1 MPIVYKHEP
10 DIAPVGAAA
19 FATGQMTYQNQRR
32 RELEEL
38 AMRAAA
44 LRQQRSIA
52 QAQMIQRQNMANQD
66 VADRIYRQ
74 QMGHMQ
80 NMQSLGFQAQNRRE
94 MFDLGLDQDD
104 RHHQQRLEQNAQF
117 FKQRQQ
123 YAVQQA
129 QQNAQLQTRQQ
140 TITNTRQRYQ
150 KFFNNLNAQGINQ
163 AQTIIA
169 QISQW
174 QTATNVNPQQ
184 QQTAINQLVTQ
195 LDGITK
201 DPLNLINAQDVPGR
215 VADHKMSD
223 DGINHQYEMTTV
235 APGKYEYRPKLKYRK
250 PKMDTIQGPDGP
262 EEVHAT
268 DAQGNPLYEDATFTN
283 PYEWQEHYTKTY
295 PMNDGTGRE
304 RVIKPSLTD
313 PDKYE
318 EEIIDPQQIQS
329 DKLDDITKWEGEIA
343 RKYKEY
349 VLANTPKRGSGIEA
363 QLDEITGGDDPNL
376 IKDKF
381 DWAEQDPHGRLLLE
395 QYNKARERAG
405 LDPWEPQDI
414 DSGGGLTEGVMNML
428 GGLGQGISDLGED
441 LRQRGQQG
449 MAGTITE
456 EQIITPNPQSPMG
469 LGHRATLDA
478 LRQAAPRD
486 NRMGLAELVPKLNAM
501 AADINRMNP
510 DARLPEDLTVSSLA
524 VMDEEDY
531 NRFIDGYEVYHTEI
545 VNGQGGRTPTATEE
559 TPQVGFQP
567 ETQMGVAP
575 QLREQPEGAPKPD
588 PNESIVLL
596 NNEIKTYH
604 DSILQN
610 GGDPQPQYEVGG
622 LIEIGGDQGPAI
634 VSPEFL
640 IKIGVTPS
648 AVRQSVE
655 RWEKRTGKRWE
666 GAQEKEY
673 LQALIERYG
682 EEEALK
688 RFTGGWK

>member
-38 AMRAAA
+38 AMRAAS

-52 QAQMIQRQNMANQD
+52 QAQMVQRQNMANQD
-66 VADRIYRQ
+66 VAERIYRQ

-104 RHHQQRLEQNAQF
+104 KHHQQRLEQNAEF

-150 KFFNNLNAQGINQ
+150 KFFNNLNPQGINQ
-163 AQTIIA
+163 AQTIIG

-250 PKMDTIQGPDGP
+250 PKMDTIQGADGE
-262 EEVHAT
+262 EEVHAK

-349 VLANTPKRGSGIEA
+349 VVGNTPKSGSGIEA

-414 DSGGGLTEGVMNML
+414 DGGEGGWTEPIRDFI
-428 GGLGQGISDLGED
+428 GGIGQGIGDLGED

-449 MAGTITE
+449 MSGQQPE
-456 EQIITPNPQSPMG
+456 EQIITPNPQSPVSN
-469 LGHRATLDA
+469 LI
-478 LRQAAPRD
+478 
-486 NRMGLAELVPKLNAM
+486 NA
-501 AADINRMNP
+501 IQP
-510 DARLPEDLTVSSLA
+510 PE
-524 VMDEEDY
+524 
-531 NRFIDGYEVYHTEI
+531 
-545 VNGQGGRTPTATEE
+545 QPEE

-588 PNESIVLL
+588 PNESVVLL

-604 DSILQN
+604 DSIHQTE
-610 GGDPQPQYEVGG
+610 GDPIPQYEVGG
-622 LIEIGGDQGPAI
+622 LIDIGGDQGPAI

-648 AVRQSVE
+648 AVRQSIE
-655 RWEKRTGKRWE
+655 RWEERTGERWE

-688 RFTGGWK
+688 RFTGGHK

>member
-38 AMRAAA
+38 AMRAAS

-52 QAQMIQRQNMANQD
+52 QAQMVQRQNMANQD
-66 VADRIYRQ
+66 VAERIYRQ

-104 RHHQQRLEQNAQF
+104 KHHQQRLEQNAEF

-150 KFFNNLNAQGINQ
+150 KFFNNLNPQGINQ
-163 AQTIIA
+163 AQTIIG

-250 PKMDTIQGPDGP
+250 PKMDTIQGPGGE
-262 EEVHAT
+262 EEVHAK

-349 VLANTPKRGSGIEA
+349 VVGNTPKSGSGIEA

-414 DSGGGLTEGVMNML
+414 DGGEGGWTEPIRDFI
-428 GGLGQGISDLGED
+428 GGIGQGIGDLGED

-449 MAGTITE
+449 MSGQQPE
-456 EQIITPNPQSPMG
+456 EQIITPNPQSPVSN
-469 LGHRATLDA
+469 LI
-478 LRQAAPRD
+478 
-486 NRMGLAELVPKLNAM
+486 NA
-501 AADINRMNP
+501 IQP
-510 DARLPEDLTVSSLA
+510 PE
-524 VMDEEDY
+524 
-531 NRFIDGYEVYHTEI
+531 
-545 VNGQGGRTPTATEE
+545 QPEE

-588 PNESIVLL
+588 PNESVVLL

-610 GGDPQPQYEVGG
+610 EGDPIPQYEVGG
-622 LIEIGGDQGPAI
+622 LIDIGGDQGPAI

-648 AVRQSVE
+648 AVRQSIE
-655 RWEKRTGKRWE
+655 RWEERTGNRWE
-666 GAQEKEY
+666 GAQEKENLQY
-673 LQALIERYG
+673 LIAEYG
-682 EEEALK
+682 PEEGLK
-688 RFTGGWK
+688 RYLGGHK

>member
-38 AMRAAA
+38 AMRAAS

-52 QAQMIQRQNMANQD
+52 QAQMVQRQNMANQD
-66 VADRIYRQ
+66 VAERIYRQ

-104 RHHQQRLEQNAQF
+104 KHHQQRLEQNAEF

-150 KFFNNLNAQGINQ
+150 KFFNNLNPQGINQ
-163 AQTIIA
+163 AQTIIG

-250 PKMDTIQGPDGP
+250 PKMDTIQGPGGE
-262 EEVHAT
+262 EEVHAK

-349 VLANTPKRGSGIEA
+349 VVGNTPKSGSGIEA

-381 DWAEQDPHGRLLLE
+381 DWAEQDPHARLLLE

-414 DSGGGLTEGVMNML
+414 DGGEGGWTEPIRDFI
-428 GGLGQGISDLGED
+428 GGIGQGIGDLGED

-449 MAGTITE
+449 MSGQQPE
-456 EQIITPNPQSPMG
+456 EQIITPNPQSPVSN
-469 LGHRATLDA
+469 LI
-478 LRQAAPRD
+478 
-486 NRMGLAELVPKLNAM
+486 NA
-501 AADINRMNP
+501 IQP
-510 DARLPEDLTVSSLA
+510 PE
-524 VMDEEDY
+524 
-531 NRFIDGYEVYHTEI
+531 
-545 VNGQGGRTPTATEE
+545 QPEE

-610 GGDPQPQYEVGG
+610 EGDPIPQYEVGG
-622 LIEIGGDQGPAI
+622 LIDIGGDQGPAI

-648 AVRQSVE
+648 AVRQSIE
-655 RWEKRTGKRWE
+655 RWEERTGNRWE

-688 RFTGGWK
+688 RFTGGHK

>member
-38 AMRAAA
+38 AMRAAS

-52 QAQMIQRQNMANQD
+52 EGQMVQRQNMANQD
-66 VADRIYRQ
+66 VAERIYRQ

-80 NMQSLGFQAQNRRE
+80 NMQSLGVQAQNRRE

-104 RHHQQRLEQNAQF
+104 KHHQQRLEQNAEM

-123 YAVQQA
+123 YSVQQA

-150 KFFNNLNAQGINQ
+150 KFFNNLNPQGINQ
-163 AQTIIA
+163 AQTISG

-223 DGINHQYEMTTV
+223 DGINHQYQMTTV
-235 APGKYEYRPKLKYRK
+235 APGDYEYSPKLEYRK
-250 PKMDTIQGPDGP
+250 PKMDTIQGPDGE
-262 EEVHAT
+262 EEVHAK

-318 EEIIDPQQIQS
+318 EEIIDPQQVQS

-343 RKYKEY
+343 KKYKEY
-349 VLANTPKRGSGIEA
+349 VLGNTPKQGSGLDSQIENI
-363 QLDEITGGDDPNL
+363 LGDEDPNL

-381 DWAEQDPHGRLLLE
+381 DWAEQDSHGRLLLE
-395 QYNKARERAG
+395 QYNNARERAG

-414 DSGGGLTEGVMNML
+414 DGGEGGWTEPIKDFI
-428 GGLGQGISDLGED
+428 GGLGQGIGDLGED

-449 MAGTITE
+449 MS
-456 EQIITPNPQSPMG
+456 EQLSPAAQMG
-469 LGHRATLDA
+469 PDTGGGDLQQAQLDA
-478 LRQAAPRD
+478 Q
-486 NRMGLAELVPKLNAM
+486 VH
-501 AADINRMNP
+501 ADPSMTKQP
-510 DARLPEDLTVSSLA
+510 
-524 VMDEEDY
+524 
-531 NRFIDGYEVYHTEI
+531 
-545 VNGQGGRTPTATEE
+545 EE

-575 QLREQPEGAPKPD
+575 QLRQQPEGAPPPD
-588 PNESIVLL
+588 PNESVGLL
-596 NNEIKTYH
+596 KAEIKTYH
-604 DSILQN
+604 DSILQI

-622 LIEIGGDQGPAI
+622 LVEIGGDQGPAI

-640 IKIGVTPS
+640 IEIGVTPS

-655 RWEKRTGKRWE
+655 RWEQRNGERWE

-688 RFTGGWK
+688 RFTGGHK

>member
-150 KFFNNLNAQGINQ
+150 KFFNNLNPQGINQ

-349 VLANTPKRGSGIEA
+349 VLANTPKRGSGIES

-405 LDPWEPQDI
+405 LDPWEPQDL
-414 DSGGGLTEGVMNML
+414 DGH
-428 GGLGQGISDLGED
+428 
-441 LRQRGQQG
+441 

-456 EQIITPNPQSPMG
+456 EQIITPNPQSPVMNVMNAIQSSEQLSPAAQMG
-469 LGHRATLDA
+469 ADVGGGD
-478 LRQAAPRD
+478 LRQAQ
-486 NRMGLAELVPKLNAM
+486 L
-501 AADINRMNP
+501 
-510 DARLPEDLTVSSLA
+510 DARVHVDPPMTK
-524 VMDEEDY
+524 
-531 NRFIDGYEVYHTEI
+531 
-545 VNGQGGRTPTATEE
+545 QPEE

-567 ETQMGVAP
+567 VTQMGVAP
-575 QLREQPEGAPKPD
+575 QLREQPEGAPPPD

-610 GGDPQPQYEVGG
+610 GGDPIPQYEVGG
-622 LIEIGGDQGPAI
+622 LIDIGGDQGPAI

-673 LQALIERYG
+673 LQYLTAKYG
-682 EEEALK
+682 PEEGLK

>member
-1 MPIVYKHEP
+1 
-10 DIAPVGAAA
+10 
-19 FATGQMTYQNQRR
+19 
-32 RELEEL
+32 
-38 AMRAAA
+38 
-44 LRQQRSIA
+44 
-52 QAQMIQRQNMANQD
+52 
-66 VADRIYRQ
+66 
-74 QMGHMQ
+74 
-80 NMQSLGFQAQNRRE
+80 
-94 MFDLGLDQDD
+94 
-104 RHHQQRLEQNAQF
+104 
-117 FKQRQQ
+117 
-123 YAVQQA
+123 
-129 QQNAQLQTRQQ
+129 
-140 TITNTRQRYQ
+140 
-150 KFFNNLNAQGINQ
+150 
-163 AQTIIA
+163 
-169 QISQW
+169 
-174 QTATNVNPQQ
+174 
-184 QQTAINQLVTQ
+184 
-195 LDGITK
+195 
-201 DPLNLINAQDVPGR
+201 
-215 VADHKMSD
+215 
-223 DGINHQYEMTTV
+223 
-235 APGKYEYRPKLKYRK
+235 
-250 PKMDTIQGPDGP
+250 
-262 EEVHAT
+262 
-268 DAQGNPLYEDATFTN
+268 
-283 PYEWQEHYTKTY
+283 
-295 PMNDGTGRE
+295 MNDGTGRE

-349 VLANTPKRGSGIEA
+349 VVGNTPKSGSGIEA

-414 DSGGGLTEGVMNML
+414 DGGEGGWTEPIRDFI
-428 GGLGQGISDLGED
+428 GGIGQGIGDLGED

-449 MAGTITE
+449 MSGQQPE
-456 EQIITPNPQSPMG
+456 EQIITPNPQSPVSN
-469 LGHRATLDA
+469 LI
-478 LRQAAPRD
+478 
-486 NRMGLAELVPKLNAM
+486 NA
-501 AADINRMNP
+501 IQP
-510 DARLPEDLTVSSLA
+510 PE
-524 VMDEEDY
+524 
-531 NRFIDGYEVYHTEI
+531 
-545 VNGQGGRTPTATEE
+545 QPEE

-610 GGDPQPQYEVGG
+610 EGDPIPQYEVGG
-622 LIEIGGDQGPAI
+622 LIDIGGDQGPAI

-648 AVRQSVE
+648 AVRQSIE
-655 RWEKRTGKRWE
+655 RWEERTGNRWE

-688 RFTGGWK
+688 RYTGGWK

>member
-38 AMRAAA
+38 AMRAAS

-52 QAQMIQRQNMANQD
+52 QAQMVQRQNMANQD
-66 VADRIYRQ
+66 VAERIYRQ

-104 RHHQQRLEQNAQF
+104 KHHQQRLEQNAEF

-150 KFFNNLNAQGINQ
+150 KFFNNLNPQGINQ
-163 AQTIIA
+163 AQTIIG

-250 PKMDTIQGPDGP
+250 PKMDTIQGPGGE
-262 EEVHAT
+262 EEVHAK

-349 VLANTPKRGSGIEA
+349 VVGNTPKSGSGIEA

-414 DSGGGLTEGVMNML
+414 DGGEGGWTEPIRDFI
-428 GGLGQGISDLGED
+428 GGIGQGIGDLGED

-449 MAGTITE
+449 MSGQQPE
-456 EQIITPNPQSPMG
+456 EQIITPNPQSPVSN
-469 LGHRATLDA
+469 LI
-478 LRQAAPRD
+478 
-486 NRMGLAELVPKLNAM
+486 NA
-501 AADINRMNP
+501 IQP
-510 DARLPEDLTVSSLA
+510 PE
-524 VMDEEDY
+524 
-531 NRFIDGYEVYHTEI
+531 
-545 VNGQGGRTPTATEE
+545 QPEE

-610 GGDPQPQYEVGG
+610 EGDPIPQYEVGG

-640 IKIGVTPS
+640 IEIGVTQA
-648 AVRQSVE
+648 AVDRSLK
-655 RWEKRTGKRWE
+655 RWEERTGERWE

-688 RFTGGWK
+688 RFTGGHK

>member
-150 KFFNNLNAQGINQ
+150 KFFNNLNPQGINQ

-381 DWAEQDPHGRLLLE
+381 DWA
-395 QYNKARERAG
+395 
-405 LDPWEPQDI
+405 
-414 DSGGGLTEGVMNML
+414 
-428 GGLGQGISDLGED
+428 
-441 LRQRGQQG
+441 
-449 MAGTITE
+449 
-456 EQIITPNPQSPMG
+456 
-469 LGHRATLDA
+469 
-478 LRQAAPRD
+478 
-486 NRMGLAELVPKLNAM
+486 
-501 AADINRMNP
+501 
-510 DARLPEDLTVSSLA
+510 
-524 VMDEEDY
+524 
-531 NRFIDGYEVYHTEI
+531 
-545 VNGQGGRTPTATEE
+545 
-559 TPQVGFQP
+559 
-567 ETQMGVAP
+567 
-575 QLREQPEGAPKPD
+575 
-588 PNESIVLL
+588 
-596 NNEIKTYH
+596 
-604 DSILQN
+604 
-610 GGDPQPQYEVGG
+610 
-622 LIEIGGDQGPAI
+622 
-634 VSPEFL
+634 
-640 IKIGVTPS
+640 
-648 AVRQSVE
+648 
-655 RWEKRTGKRWE
+655 
-666 GAQEKEY
+666 
-673 LQALIERYG
+673 
-682 EEEALK
+682 
-688 RFTGGWK
+688 

>member
-38 AMRAAA
+38 AMRAAS

-52 QAQMIQRQNMANQD
+52 QAQMVQRQNMANQD
-66 VADRIYRQ
+66 VAERIYRQ

-104 RHHQQRLEQNAQF
+104 KHHQQRLEQNAEF

-150 KFFNNLNAQGINQ
+150 KFFNNLNPQGINQ
-163 AQTIIA
+163 AQTIIG

-250 PKMDTIQGPDGP
+250 PKMDTIQGADGE
-262 EEVHAT
+262 EEVHAK

-349 VLANTPKRGSGIEA
+349 VVGNTPKSGSGIEA

-414 DSGGGLTEGVMNML
+414 DGGEGGWTEPIRDFI
-428 GGLGQGISDLGED
+428 GGIGQGIGDLGED

-449 MAGTITE
+449 MSGQQPE
-456 EQIITPNPQSPMG
+456 EQIITPNPQSPVSN
-469 LGHRATLDA
+469 LI
-478 LRQAAPRD
+478 
-486 NRMGLAELVPKLNAM
+486 NA
-501 AADINRMNP
+501 IQP
-510 DARLPEDLTVSSLA
+510 PE
-524 VMDEEDY
+524 
-531 NRFIDGYEVYHTEI
+531 
-545 VNGQGGRTPTATEE
+545 QPEE

-610 GGDPQPQYEVGG
+610 EGDPIPQYEVGG
-622 LIEIGGDQGPAI
+622 LIDIGGDQGPAI

-648 AVRQSVE
+648 AVRQSIE
-655 RWEKRTGKRWE
+655 RWEERTGNRWE

-688 RFTGGWK
+688 RYTGGWK

>member
-150 KFFNNLNAQGINQ
+150 KFFNNLNPQGINQ

-349 VLANTPKRGSGIEA
+349 VLANTPKRGSGIES

-405 LDPWEPQDI
+405 LDPWEPQDLDGHMAGTI
-414 DSGGGLTEGVMNML
+414 TEEK
-428 GGLGQGISDLGED
+428 IITPF
-441 LRQRGQQG
+441 
-449 MAGTITE
+449 AGTITE
-456 EQIITPNPQSPMG
+456 EQIITPNPQSPVMNVMNAIQSSEQLSPAAQMG
-469 LGHRATLDA
+469 ADVGGGD
-478 LRQAAPRD
+478 LRQAQ
-486 NRMGLAELVPKLNAM
+486 L
-501 AADINRMNP
+501 
-510 DARLPEDLTVSSLA
+510 DARVHVDPPMTK
-524 VMDEEDY
+524 
-531 NRFIDGYEVYHTEI
+531 
-545 VNGQGGRTPTATEE
+545 QPEE

-575 QLREQPEGAPKPD
+575 QLREQPEGAPPPD

-610 GGDPQPQYEVGG
+610 GGDPIPQYEVGG
-622 LIEIGGDQGPAI
+622 LIDIGGDQGPAI

-673 LQALIERYG
+673 LQYLTAKYG
-682 EEEALK
+682 PEEGLK

>member
-38 AMRAAA
+38 AMRAAS

-52 QAQMIQRQNMANQD
+52 QAQMVQRQNMANQD
-66 VADRIYRQ
+66 VAERIYRQ

-104 RHHQQRLEQNAQF
+104 KHHQQRLEQNAEF

-150 KFFNNLNAQGINQ
+150 KFFNNLNPQGINQ
-163 AQTIIA
+163 AQTIIG

-250 PKMDTIQGPDGP
+250 PKMDTIQGADGE
-262 EEVHAT
+262 EEVHAK

-349 VLANTPKRGSGIEA
+349 VVGNTPKSGSGIEA

-414 DSGGGLTEGVMNML
+414 DGGEGGWTEPIRDFI
-428 GGLGQGISDLGED
+428 GGIGQGIGDLGED

-449 MAGTITE
+449 MSGQQPE
-456 EQIITPNPQSPMG
+456 EQIITPNPQSPVSN
-469 LGHRATLDA
+469 LI
-478 LRQAAPRD
+478 
-486 NRMGLAELVPKLNAM
+486 NA
-501 AADINRMNP
+501 IQP
-510 DARLPEDLTVSSLA
+510 PE
-524 VMDEEDY
+524 
-531 NRFIDGYEVYHTEI
+531 
-545 VNGQGGRTPTATEE
+545 QPEE

-610 GGDPQPQYEVGG
+610 EGDPIPQYEVGG
-622 LIEIGGDQGPAI
+622 LIDIGGDQGPAI

-648 AVRQSVE
+648 AVRQSIE
-655 RWEKRTGKRWE
+655 RWEERTGNRWE

-688 RFTGGWK
+688 RFTGGHK

>member
-38 AMRAAA
+38 AMRAAS

-52 QAQMIQRQNMANQD
+52 QAQMVQRQNMANQD
-66 VADRIYRQ
+66 VAERIYRQ

-104 RHHQQRLEQNAQF
+104 KHHQQRLEQNAEF

-150 KFFNNLNAQGINQ
+150 KFFNNLNPQGINQ
-163 AQTIIA
+163 AQTIIG

-250 PKMDTIQGPDGP
+250 PKMDTIQGADGE
-262 EEVHAT
+262 EEVHAK

-318 EEIIDPQQIQS
+318 EEIIDPQQVQS

-349 VLANTPKRGSGIEA
+349 VVGNTPKSGSGIEA

-414 DSGGGLTEGVMNML
+414 DGGEGGWTEPIRDFI
-428 GGLGQGISDLGED
+428 GGIGQGIGDLGED

-449 MAGTITE
+449 MSGQQPE
-456 EQIITPNPQSPMG
+456 EQIITPNPQSPVSN
-469 LGHRATLDA
+469 LI
-478 LRQAAPRD
+478 
-486 NRMGLAELVPKLNAM
+486 NA
-501 AADINRMNP
+501 IQP
-510 DARLPEDLTVSSLA
+510 PE
-524 VMDEEDY
+524 
-531 NRFIDGYEVYHTEI
+531 
-545 VNGQGGRTPTATEE
+545 QPEE

-588 PNESIVLL
+588 PNESVVLL

-610 GGDPQPQYEVGG
+610 EGDPIPQYEVGG

-640 IKIGVTPS
+640 IEIGVTQA
-648 AVRQSVE
+648 AVDRSLK
-655 RWEKRTGKRWE
+655 RWEERTGERWE
-666 GAQEKEY
+666 GAQEKENLQY
-673 LQALIERYG
+673 LIAEYG
-682 EEEALK
+682 PEEGLK
-688 RFTGGWK
+688 RYTGGHK

>member
-150 KFFNNLNAQGINQ
+150 KFFNNLNPQGINQ

-449 MAGTITE
+449 MSG
-456 EQIITPNPQSPMG
+456 QLSPAAQMG
-469 LGHRATLDA
+469 ADVGGGD
-478 LRQAAPRD
+478 LRQAQ
-486 NRMGLAELVPKLNAM
+486 L
-501 AADINRMNP
+501 
-510 DARLPEDLTVSSLA
+510 DARVHVDPPMTK
-524 VMDEEDY
+524 
-531 NRFIDGYEVYHTEI
+531 
-545 VNGQGGRTPTATEE
+545 QPEE

-575 QLREQPEGAPKPD
+575 QLREQPEGAPPPD

-610 GGDPQPQYEVGG
+610 GGDPIPQYEVGG
-622 LIEIGGDQGPAI
+622 LIDIGGDQGPAI

-673 LQALIERYG
+673 LQYLTAKYG
-682 EEEALK
+682 PEEGLK

>member
-38 AMRAAA
+38 AMRAAS

-52 QAQMIQRQNMANQD
+52 QAQMVQRQNMANQD
-66 VADRIYRQ
+66 VAERIYRQ

-104 RHHQQRLEQNAQF
+104 KHHQQRLEQNAEF

-150 KFFNNLNAQGINQ
+150 KFFNNLNPQGINQ
-163 AQTIIA
+163 AQTIIG

-250 PKMDTIQGPDGP
+250 PKMDTIQGADGE
-262 EEVHAT
+262 EEVHAK

-349 VLANTPKRGSGIEA
+349 VVGNTPKSGSGIEA

-414 DSGGGLTEGVMNML
+414 DGGEGGWTEPIRDFI
-428 GGLGQGISDLGED
+428 GGIGQGIGDLGED

-449 MAGTITE
+449 MSGQQPE
-456 EQIITPNPQSPMG
+456 EQIITPNPQSPVSN
-469 LGHRATLDA
+469 LI
-478 LRQAAPRD
+478 
-486 NRMGLAELVPKLNAM
+486 NA
-501 AADINRMNP
+501 IQP
-510 DARLPEDLTVSSLA
+510 PE
-524 VMDEEDY
+524 
-531 NRFIDGYEVYHTEI
+531 
-545 VNGQGGRTPTATEE
+545 QPEE

-610 GGDPQPQYEVGG
+610 EGDPIPQYEVGG

-640 IKIGVTPS
+640 IEIGVTQA
-648 AVRQSVE
+648 AVDRSLK
-655 RWEKRTGKRWE
+655 RWEERTGNRWE

-688 RFTGGWK
+688 RFTGGHK

>member
-38 AMRAAA
+38 AMRAAS

-52 QAQMIQRQNMANQD
+52 QAQMVQRQNMANQD
-66 VADRIYRQ
+66 VAERIYRQ

-104 RHHQQRLEQNAQF
+104 KHHQQRLEQNAEF

-150 KFFNNLNAQGINQ
+150 KFFNNLNPQGINQ
-163 AQTIIA
+163 AQTIIG

-250 PKMDTIQGPDGP
+250 PKMDTIQGPGGE
-262 EEVHAT
+262 EEVHAK

-349 VLANTPKRGSGIEA
+349 VVGNTPKSGSGIEA

-414 DSGGGLTEGVMNML
+414 DGGEGGWTEPIRDFI
-428 GGLGQGISDLGED
+428 GGIGQGIGDLGED

-449 MAGTITE
+449 MSGQQPE
-456 EQIITPNPQSPMG
+456 EQIITPNPQSPVSN
-469 LGHRATLDA
+469 LI
-478 LRQAAPRD
+478 
-486 NRMGLAELVPKLNAM
+486 NA
-501 AADINRMNP
+501 IQP
-510 DARLPEDLTVSSLA
+510 PE
-524 VMDEEDY
+524 
-531 NRFIDGYEVYHTEI
+531 
-545 VNGQGGRTPTATEE
+545 QPEE

-610 GGDPQPQYEVGG
+610 EGDPIPQYEVGG
-622 LIEIGGDQGPAI
+622 LIDIGGDQGPAI

-648 AVRQSVE
+648 AVRQSIE
-655 RWEKRTGKRWE
+655 RWEERTGNRWE

-688 RFTGGWK
+688 RFTGGHK

>member
-38 AMRAAA
+38 AMRAAS

-52 QAQMIQRQNMANQD
+52 QAQMVQRQNMANQD
-66 VADRIYRQ
+66 VAERIYRQ

-104 RHHQQRLEQNAQF
+104 KHHQQRLEQNAEF

-150 KFFNNLNAQGINQ
+150 KFFNNLNPQGINQ
-163 AQTIIA
+163 AQTIIG

-250 PKMDTIQGPDGP
+250 PKMDTIQGPGGE
-262 EEVHAT
+262 EEVHAK

-349 VLANTPKRGSGIEA
+349 VVGNTPKSGSGIEA

-414 DSGGGLTEGVMNML
+414 DGGEGGWTEPIRDFI
-428 GGLGQGISDLGED
+428 GGIGQGIGDLGED

-449 MAGTITE
+449 MSGQQPE
-456 EQIITPNPQSPMG
+456 EQIITPNPQSPVSN
-469 LGHRATLDA
+469 LI
-478 LRQAAPRD
+478 
-486 NRMGLAELVPKLNAM
+486 NA
-501 AADINRMNP
+501 IQP
-510 DARLPEDLTVSSLA
+510 PE
-524 VMDEEDY
+524 
-531 NRFIDGYEVYHTEI
+531 
-545 VNGQGGRTPTATEE
+545 QPEE

-610 GGDPQPQYEVGG
+610 EGDPIPQYEVGG
-622 LIEIGGDQGPAI
+622 LIDIGGDQGPAI

-648 AVRQSVE
+648 AVRQSIE
-655 RWEKRTGKRWE
+655 RWEERTGNRWE

-688 RFTGGWK
+688 RYTGGWK

>member
-38 AMRAAA
+38 AMRAAS

-52 QAQMIQRQNMANQD
+52 QAQMVQRQNMANQD
-66 VADRIYRQ
+66 VAERIYRQ

-104 RHHQQRLEQNAQF
+104 KHHQQRLEQNAEF

-150 KFFNNLNAQGINQ
+150 KFFNNLNPQGINQ
-163 AQTIIA
+163 AQTIIG

-250 PKMDTIQGPDGP
+250 PKMDTIQGPGGE
-262 EEVHAT
+262 EEVHAK

-349 VLANTPKRGSGIEA
+349 VVGNTPKSGSGIEA

-414 DSGGGLTEGVMNML
+414 DGGEGGWTEPIRDFI
-428 GGLGQGISDLGED
+428 GGIGQGIGDLGED

-449 MAGTITE
+449 MSGQQPE
-456 EQIITPNPQSPMG
+456 EQIITPNPQSPVSN
-469 LGHRATLDA
+469 LI
-478 LRQAAPRD
+478 
-486 NRMGLAELVPKLNAM
+486 NAIQPP
-501 AADINRMNP
+501 AQP
-510 DARLPEDLTVSSLA
+510 
-524 VMDEEDY
+524 
-531 NRFIDGYEVYHTEI
+531 
-545 VNGQGGRTPTATEE
+545 EE

-588 PNESIVLL
+588 PNESVVLL

-610 GGDPQPQYEVGG
+610 EGDPIPQYEVGG
-622 LIEIGGDQGPAI
+622 LIDIGGDQGPAI

-648 AVRQSVE
+648 AVRQSIE
-655 RWEKRTGKRWE
+655 RWEERTGNRWE

-688 RFTGGWK
+688 RYTGGWK

>member
-38 AMRAAA
+38 AMRAAS

-52 QAQMIQRQNMANQD
+52 QAQMVQRQNMANQD
-66 VADRIYRQ
+66 VAERIYRQ

-104 RHHQQRLEQNAQF
+104 KHHQQRLEQNAEF

-150 KFFNNLNAQGINQ
+150 KFFNNLNPQGINQ
-163 AQTIIA
+163 AQTIIG

-250 PKMDTIQGPDGP
+250 PKMDTIQGPGGE
-262 EEVHAT
+262 EEVHAK

-318 EEIIDPQQIQS
+318 EEIIDPQQVQS

-349 VLANTPKRGSGIEA
+349 VVGNTPKSGSGIEA

-414 DSGGGLTEGVMNML
+414 DGGEGGWTEPIRDFI
-428 GGLGQGISDLGED
+428 GGIGQGIGDLGED

-449 MAGTITE
+449 MSGQQPE
-456 EQIITPNPQSPMG
+456 EQIITPNPQSPVSN
-469 LGHRATLDA
+469 LI
-478 LRQAAPRD
+478 
-486 NRMGLAELVPKLNAM
+486 NA
-501 AADINRMNP
+501 IQP
-510 DARLPEDLTVSSLA
+510 PE
-524 VMDEEDY
+524 
-531 NRFIDGYEVYHTEI
+531 
-545 VNGQGGRTPTATEE
+545 QPEE

-610 GGDPQPQYEVGG
+610 EGDPIPQYEVGG
-622 LIEIGGDQGPAI
+622 LIDIGGDQGPAI

-648 AVRQSVE
+648 AVRQSIE
-655 RWEKRTGKRWE
+655 RWEERTGNRWE

-688 RFTGGWK
+688 RYTGGWK

>member
-38 AMRAAA
+38 AMRAAS

-52 QAQMIQRQNMANQD
+52 EGQMVQRQNMANQD
-66 VADRIYRQ
+66 VAERIYRQ

-104 RHHQQRLEQNAQF
+104 KHHQQRLEQNAEF

-123 YAVQQA
+123 YSVQQA

-150 KFFNNLNAQGINQ
+150 KFFNNLNPQGINQ
-163 AQTIIA
+163 AQTIIG

-215 VADHKMSD
+215 IADHKMSD
-223 DGINHQYEMTTV
+223 DGINHQYQMKTV
-235 APGKYEYRPKLKYRK
+235 APGDYEYSPKLEYRK
-250 PKMDTIQGPDGP
+250 PKMDTIQGPDGE
-262 EEVHAT
+262 EEVHAK

-329 DKLDDITKWEGEIA
+329 GKLDDITKWEGEIA

-349 VLANTPKRGSGIEA
+349 VVGNTPKRGSGIEA

-414 DSGGGLTEGVMNML
+414 DGGEGGWTEPIRDFI
-428 GGLGQGISDLGED
+428 GGLGQGIGDLGED

-449 MAGTITE
+449 MSGQQPE
-456 EQIITPNPQSPMG
+456 EQIITPNPESPVSN
-469 LGHRATLDA
+469 LI
-478 LRQAAPRD
+478 
-486 NRMGLAELVPKLNAM
+486 NAVQ
-501 AADINRMNP
+501 P
-510 DARLPEDLTVSSLA
+510 PE
-524 VMDEEDY
+524 
-531 NRFIDGYEVYHTEI
+531 
-545 VNGQGGRTPTATEE
+545 QPEE

-610 GGDPQPQYEVGG
+610 GGDPQQQYEVGG
-622 LIEIGGDQGPAI
+622 LIDIGGDQGPAI

-640 IKIGVTPS
+640 IKIGVTKA
-648 AVRQSVE
+648 AVDRSLK
-655 RWEKRTGKRWE
+655 RWEERTGERWE
-666 GAQEKEY
+666 GAQEKENLQY
-673 LQALIERYG
+673 LIAEYG
-682 EEEALK
+682 PEEGLK
-688 RFTGGWK
+688 RYLGGHK

>member
-38 AMRAAA
+38 AMRAAS

-52 QAQMIQRQNMANQD
+52 QAQMVQRQNMANQD
-66 VADRIYRQ
+66 VAERIYRQ

-104 RHHQQRLEQNAQF
+104 KHHQQRLEQNAEF

-150 KFFNNLNAQGINQ
+150 KFFNNLNPQGINQ
-163 AQTIIA
+163 AQTIIG

-250 PKMDTIQGPDGP
+250 PKMDTIQGADGE
-262 EEVHAT
+262 EEVHAK

-349 VLANTPKRGSGIEA
+349 VVGNTPKSGSGIEA

-414 DSGGGLTEGVMNML
+414 DGGEGGWTEPIRDFI
-428 GGLGQGISDLGED
+428 GGIGQGIGDLGED

-449 MAGTITE
+449 MSGQQPE
-456 EQIITPNPQSPMG
+456 EQIITPNTQSPVSN
-469 LGHRATLDA
+469 LI
-478 LRQAAPRD
+478 
-486 NRMGLAELVPKLNAM
+486 NA
-501 AADINRMNP
+501 IQP
-510 DARLPEDLTVSSLA
+510 PE
-524 VMDEEDY
+524 
-531 NRFIDGYEVYHTEI
+531 
-545 VNGQGGRTPTATEE
+545 QPEE

-588 PNESIVLL
+588 PNESVGLL
-596 NNEIKTYH
+596 KAEIKTYH

-622 LIEIGGDQGPAI
+622 LVEIGGDQGPAI

-640 IKIGVTPS
+640 IEIGVTQA
-648 AVRQSVE
+648 AVDRSLK
-655 RWEKRTGKRWE
+655 RWEERTGNRWE

-688 RFTGGWK
+688 RFTGGHK

>member
-38 AMRAAA
+38 AMRAAS

-52 QAQMIQRQNMANQD
+52 QAQMVQRQNMANQD
-66 VADRIYRQ
+66 VAERIYRQ

-104 RHHQQRLEQNAQF
+104 KHHQQRLEQNAEF

-150 KFFNNLNAQGINQ
+150 KFFNNLNPQGINQ
-163 AQTIIA
+163 AQTIIG

-250 PKMDTIQGPDGP
+250 PKMDTIQGADGE
-262 EEVHAT
+262 EEVHAK

-349 VLANTPKRGSGIEA
+349 VVGNTPKSGSGIEA

-414 DSGGGLTEGVMNML
+414 DGGEGGWTEPIRDFI
-428 GGLGQGISDLGED
+428 GGIGQGIGDLGED

-449 MAGTITE
+449 MSGQQPE
-456 EQIITPNPQSPMG
+456 EQIITPNPQSPVSN
-469 LGHRATLDA
+469 LI
-478 LRQAAPRD
+478 
-486 NRMGLAELVPKLNAM
+486 NA
-501 AADINRMNP
+501 IQP
-510 DARLPEDLTVSSLA
+510 PE
-524 VMDEEDY
+524 
-531 NRFIDGYEVYHTEI
+531 
-545 VNGQGGRTPTATEE
+545 QPEE

-588 PNESIVLL
+588 PNESVVLL

-610 GGDPQPQYEVGG
+610 EGDPIPQYEVGG
-622 LIEIGGDQGPAI
+622 LIDIGGDQGPAI

-648 AVRQSVE
+648 AVRQSIE
-655 RWEKRTGKRWE
+655 RWEERTGNRWE

-688 RFTGGWK
+688 RYTGGWK